1 MSDVRTFIH
10 STSAEDTG
18 GHGKLTAHYTLYNSQ
33 TNVIAEIISGV
44 SFGELP

>member
-18 GHGKLTAHYTLYNSQ
+18 GHRYYTLYNSQ

-44 SFGELP
+44 SFGEFAKV